1 MPTHLQVIALDRVTY
16 EDDVDLVVLP
26 GIDGQLGI
34 LPRHAPIVT
43 ALQAGEIVAR
53 KSGEEASIAVS
64 GGFAQVSPESVVVLA
79 DAAEHAEEI
88 DIERAQSA
96 RDRAQQRVAEGPP
109 IADVDVARAESA
121 LARSLIRL
129 KVAEKS
135 GRRRGIGV
143 PTAVGTG

>member
-1 MPTHLQVIALDRVTY
+1 MPTHLQIITLDRVTY

-26 GIDGQLGI
+26 GIDGQLGV
-34 LPRHAPIVT
+34 LPRHAHIVT

-53 KSGEEASIAVS
+53 KGGEEASIAVS
-64 GGFAQVSPESVVVLA
+64 GGFAQVSPESVAVLA

-88 DIERAQSA
+88 DIERAQAA
-96 RDRAQQRVAEGPP
+96 RDRAQQRVAERPP
-109 IADVDVARAESA
+109 ITDVDVARAESA

-135 GRRRGIGV
+135 GQRRGTGV
-143 PTAVGTG
+143 PPAVGTG